1 MENYLQLSSV
11 CKVEFFILV
20 FFSAFSEKG
29 SKAMSIS
36 SLVQSH
42 TYLQAF

>member
-1 MENYLQLSSV
+1 MEKYLQLSSV
-11 CKVEFFILV
+11 RKVEFSVLV

-42 TYLQAF
+42 TYPQAF